1 MSEVTDAQ
9 YRTVWDYKT
18 VVLTHGFMGWTKDE
32 LDRPRFE
39 SALDE
44 LGKEGFE
51 LIWVFM
57 DQKLHKEKDGHVLI
71 FKRRMNQPI

>member
-1 MSEVTDAQ
+1 
-9 YRTVWDYKT
+9 VWDYKT